1 MSRGLVRIHPLFN
14 DSRYTGRLV
23 MKRFAI
29 LLLPLTLGAAPVP
42 PPPALIA
49 GPPEPPAFVVGPPD
63 PQVTILHQRVVI
75 RIPRMTMA
83 SRAQLPRWKEKK
95 GPKCIEPGALAGAVV
110 AAPQT
115 IDLLL
120 VDGGRMRAKL
130 DSECRSADFYSGLYL
145 KPGTDGRVCADRDAF
160 RIRSGGRC
168 EIDEFRRLSLKR

>member
-1 MSRGLVRIHPLFN
+1 
-14 DSRYTGRLV
+14 

-29 LLLPLTLGAAPVP
+29 LLLPMTLGAAPVP
-42 PPPALIA
+42 P
-49 GPPEPPAFVVGPPD
+49 PPAFVVGPPD

-75 RIPRMTMA
+75 RIPRMTVA
-83 SRAQLPRWKEKK
+83 SKAQLPRWKEKK

-130 DSECRSADFYSGLYL
+130 DAECRSADFYSGLYL
-145 KPGTDGRVCADRDAF
+145 KPGMDGRVCADRDAF